1 MRNIRGTALVPM
13 LLCAAVLLAACGTDS
28 GRSPDSREATDSPNK
43 STTMPTSPVG
53 SPTPIGSPTPV
64 PGTGGPGGTRGTGGT
79 TAEAPVSL
87 TVEFSADGTTPS
99 STWTLQCDGAVP
111 REGSTVPDPAG
122 ACAVLAE
129 QGAAALAEPAAGLMC
144 TQEIRGM
151 QRAHV
156 TGMVRGEA
164 VDTIFSLNDGC
175 QISRWERLTALLGPA
190 DGSL

>member
-1 MRNIRGTALVPM
+1 M
-13 LLCAAVLLAACGTDS
+13 LLCTAVLLAACGADS
-28 GRSPDSREATDSPNK
+28 GRSPDSRESTGSPSE
-43 STTMPTSPVG
+43 STTAPTSPVG
-53 SPTPIGSPTPV
+53 PPTPIGSPTPI
-64 PGTGGPGGTRGTGGT
+64 PGTGGAS
-79 TAEAPVSL
+79 AEAPVSL

-99 STWTLQCDGAVP
+99 STWTLQCDGAEP

-129 QGAAALAEPAAGLMC
+129 QGAAALAEPAADLMC

-164 VDTIFSLNDGC
+164 VDTTFSLTDGC

>member
-1 MRNIRGTALVPM
+1 MRNIRGIAVVPM
-13 LLCAAVLLAACGTDS
+13 LLCSAVLLAACGADS
-28 GRSPDSREATDSPNK
+28 GRSPDSGESTGSPSE
-43 STTMPTSPVG
+43 STTAPASPVG
-53 SPTPIGSPTPV
+53 SPTPTGSPTPA
-64 PGTGGPGGTRGTGGT
+64 PGTGGTA
-79 TAEAPVSL
+79 AEAPVSL

-99 STWTLQCDGAVP
+99 STWTLQCDGAGP

-129 QGAAALAEPAAGLMC
+129 QGVAALAEPAAGLMC

-164 VDTIFSLNDGC
+164 VDTTFSLTDGC

>member
-1 MRNIRGTALVPM
+1 MRNIRGSALVPI
-13 LLCAAVLLAACGTDS
+13 LLCTAVLLAACGGDS
-28 GRSPDSREATDSPNK
+28 GRSPDSPESTDSPNE
-43 STTMPTSPVG
+43 STTAPTSPVV
-53 SPTPIGSPTPV
+53 SPTPIGSPTPA
-64 PGTGGPGGTRGTGGT
+64 PGT

-87 TVEFSADGTTPS
+87 TVEFSVDGTTPS
-99 STWTLQCDGAVP
+99 STWTLQCDGAEP

-122 ACAVLAE
+122 ACAVLAD

-164 VDTIFSLNDGC
+164 VDASFSLTDGC

>member
-13 LLCAAVLLAACGTDS
+13 LLCTALLLAACGGGS
-28 GRSPDSREATDSPNK
+28 GRSPESPESTDSPNEP
-43 STTMPTSPVG
+43 TTAPTSPVG
-53 SPTPIGSPTPV
+53 SPRPIGSPTPL
-64 PGTGGPGGTRGTGGT
+64 PGTGGTGGTGGT

-99 STWTLQCDGAVP
+99 STWTLQCDGAEP

-122 ACAVLAE
+122 ACAVLAD

-156 TGMVRGEA
+156 TGMVNGEA
-164 VDTIFSLNDGC
+164 VDTTFSLTDGC

>member
-1 MRNIRGTALVPM
+1 MRNIRGIAVVPM
-13 LLCAAVLLAACGTDS
+13 LLCSAVLLAACGADS
-28 GRSPDSREATDSPNK
+28 GRSPDSGESTGSPSE
-43 STTMPTSPVG
+43 STTAPASPVG
-53 SPTPIGSPTPV
+53 SPTPTGSPTPA
-64 PGTGGPGGTRGTGGT
+64 PGTGGTA
-79 TAEAPVSL
+79 AEAPVSL

-99 STWTLQCDGAVP
+99 STWTLQCDGAAP

-164 VDTIFSLNDGC
+164 VDTTFSLTDGC